1 MVHSR
6 YAITVADGDNGLH
19 DWERIVLRHL
29 NVTAIE
35 HGGSYD
41 LTPMTEDG
49 KTVLKKQQGA
59 SQLVAVLKDGRR
71 VGIPESFI
79 DPELLF
85 EPMDYG
91 EVKAGDAEK
100 VIMAIF
106 PCREDLRLALTFVR
120 TSALD
125 GIFDSIIDHDD
136 VEDRKLSWFLEG
148 TSPYYRKLSED
159 ENVQVRRVW
168 LDLLNEGVVTTLD
181 NVLTLAMFL
190 HDSGPFTRSG
200 IPDFIIGRLRAMKLQ
215 SIDWIAMA
223 DLNKVRLTEFRGNDH
238 MAWALVDAFMQTR
251 DDNDF
256 TPLLALL
263 SMLTGPYANEEVS
276 AEFEALLDDG
286 DFPGLSNLFRNMVI
300 KNDGRY
306 GHCSWSWLLDVV
318 RKAKDCKWNVRAFN
332 RLVREDNGPILR
344 KIRDI
349 AYSLDG
355 SITRNMEEW
364 RRCKG
369 FHRINSYAYKEAL
382 LTATPEALRGVRLV
396 RQAFDDGEVDGHN
409 DGRLVPIIVEALRGE
424 PNVASWVVMH
434 TVMFALEDVAIAH
447 DEGVPF
453 SSLVGSMNSFID
465 SRPGDP
471 DDPESNDY
479 GALCYVHW
487 IANKRPD
494 LAGLPYS
501 FCKELPDYDEYVYR
515 LL

>member
-1 MVHSR
+1 MVHLR
-6 YAITVADGDNGLH
+6 NIMTINDEDNSLH

-29 NVTAIE
+29 NVAAIE
-35 HGGSYD
+35 HDGSYD
-41 LTPMTEDG
+41 LTPVTEDW
-49 KTVLKKQQGA
+49 KTVLKEQSGT
-59 SQLVAVLKDGRR
+59 SQLVAVLEDGRR

-79 DPELLF
+79 DPASLF
-85 EPMDYG
+85 EPLDYG

-100 VIMAIF
+100 VIMAMF
-106 PCREDLRLALTFVR
+106 PCSDELRLVLTFVR

-125 GIFDSIIDHDD
+125 GIFDSIIDNDD
-136 VEDRKLSWFLEG
+136 VQDRRLSWFLVSS
-148 TSPYYRKLSED
+148 SPYSRKLSED
-159 ENVQVRRVW
+159 ENVQVTRVW
-168 LDLLNEGVVTTLD
+168 LNLLNEGVVTTLD

-200 IPDFIIGRLRAMKLQ
+200 IPDFIINRLRAMKLQ
-215 SIDWIAMA
+215 SIDWIAME
-223 DLNKVRLTEFRGNDH
+223 NISEVRLSEFKSNDH

-276 AEFEALLDDG
+276 AEFEDLLDDG
-286 DFPGLSNLFRNMVI
+286 DLPGLSNLFRNMVI

-355 SITRNMEEW
+355 SITRSMEEW
-364 RRCKG
+364 RKGKG

-465 SRPGDP
+465 SRPGDS
-471 DDPESNDY
+471 DDPEFEDY